1 MCLRSLLRASTVA
14 TAIAALLMVGPLQP
28 GTALGQAE
36 DVAAAIAPELTK
48 LRPIKGVAYDPKPS
62 DFPLDGAPPAAYFDS
77 DFFNRDFKAMW
88 GDAGAGSRKDL
99 DIIKGAGLNFIHLYN
114 WNPQRDHTSF
124 LDAAQ
129 ERGLK
134 LWIPISNFTAQVV
147 VGEICG
153 TCGKKGYQAAFNII
167 AGIFDQIYRGT
178 TTPHPAAAMWGIY
191 NEYDINPI
199 NPDTVAFA
207 VQSIL
212 TLEGLRG
219 IPAANRLPITVVVS
233 DAMFARDRRDGRTR
247 AQLAALERAT
257 KQWLDMPGNAGRNVD
272 STAAADL
279 PGAVLAI
286 LVVSNALKDAQTT
299 TSYPKKFDDPGPLT
313 VDPVPADFWKTR
325 FIASSNPFRLGPT
338 IRNYLLDKKEFQSAF
353 PGIIPGT
360 TTEDPWT
367 TLPPLLFGEF
377 GFSQQASGGNPKCP
391 SPECLAQQASV
402 VLKQLQCTNPL
413 AVSGGT
419 PQGYFLGSTFFQASF
434 VDKAHFEAVDF
445 VPDQFATFNQPDD
458 APFPA
463 TNQQYRVD
471 ALKGLP
477 VSQSVIDGYKADSAT
492 CD

>member
-1 MCLRSLLRASTVA
+1 MRARSLLRSATVA
-14 TAIAALLMVGPLQP
+14 TATAALLMVGPLQP
-28 GTALGQAE
+28 GTAHGQAE
-36 DVAAAIAPELTK
+36 GVTAAIPPDLTK

-77 DFFNRDFKAMW
+77 DFFNRDFEAMW
-88 GDAGAGSRKDL
+88 GDAGPGSRNDL
-99 DIIKGAGLNFIHLYN
+99 DIIKNTAGLNFIHLYN

-129 ERGLK
+129 ALGLK

-153 TCGKKGYQAAFNII
+153 DCGKKGYQAAFKII
-167 AGIFDQIYRGT
+167 EGIFDQVYRGM
-178 TTPHPAAAMWGIY
+178 TTPHPAAALWGIY

-199 NPDTVAFA
+199 DPDKVAFA
-207 VQSIL
+207 IQSIL
-212 TLEGLRG
+212 TLERQRA

-233 DAMFARDRRDGRTR
+233 DAMFARDGRDGRTR

-257 KQWLDMPGNAGRNVD
+257 RDWLGMPGNAERNVD

-299 TSYPKKFDDPGPLT
+299 TSYRAQFDDPGPLS

-338 IRNYLLDKKEFQSAF
+338 IRNYLLDAKQFQSAF
-353 PGIIPGT
+353 PGT
-360 TTEDPWT
+360 TDWN

-377 GFSQQASGGNPKCP
+377 GFSQQASGND
-391 SPECLAQQASV
+391 LAQQASV

-434 VDKAHFEAVDF
+434 VDKAHFEAVEF
-445 VPDQFATFNQPDD
+445 VPDQFATFNQPD
-458 APFPA
+458 APPPA

-471 ALKGLP
+471 ALKALP
-477 VSQSVIDGYKADSAT
+477 VAQSVIDGYKADSAA

>member
-1 MCLRSLLRASTVA
+1 MRIRSLLCASTVA
-14 TAIAALLMVGPLQP
+14 TAIAALLLVGPLQP
-28 GTALGQAE
+28 GTALGQA
-36 DVAAAIAPELTK
+36 AIPPELTK

-77 DFFNRDFKAMW
+77 DFFNRDFTAMW
-88 GDAGAGSRKDL
+88 GDAGDGSRKDL
-99 DIIKGAGLNFIHLYN
+99 DIIKNTAGLNFIHLYN

-124 LDAAQ
+124 LDAA
-129 ERGLK
+129 EARGLK

-147 VGEICG
+147 VGDICG
-153 TCGKKGYQAAFNII
+153 TCGKKGYQAAFKII
-167 AGIFDQIYRGT
+167 EGIFDQIYRGT
-178 TTPHPAAAMWGIY
+178 TTPHAAAALWGIY

-199 NPDTVAFA
+199 DPETVAFA
-207 VQSIL
+207 IQSIL
-212 TLEGLRG
+212 TLEKQKG
-219 IPAANRLPITVVVS
+219 IPPANRLPITVVVS
-233 DAMFARDRRDGRTR
+233 DAMFARDGRNGRTR

-257 KQWLDMPGNAGRNVD
+257 LQWLKMPGNDGRNVD

-286 LVVSNALKDAQTT
+286 LVVSNALKDAQTV
-299 TSYPKKFDDPGPLT
+299 TSYGPKLDDTGPQT
-313 VDPVPADFWKTR
+313 VDAVPADFWKTR

-377 GFSQQASGGNPKCP
+377 GFSQQASGGSPTCP
-391 SPECLAQQASV
+391 SAECLAQQAAV

-434 VDKAHFEAVDF
+434 VDKAHFEAVEF
-445 VPDQFATFNQPDD
+445 VSGQFATFTETD
-458 APFPA
+458 APDPA
-463 TNQQYRVD
+463 RGQQYRVD
-471 ALKGLP
+471 VVKALP
-477 VSQSVIDGYKADSAT
+477 VAQSVIDGYKADSAT